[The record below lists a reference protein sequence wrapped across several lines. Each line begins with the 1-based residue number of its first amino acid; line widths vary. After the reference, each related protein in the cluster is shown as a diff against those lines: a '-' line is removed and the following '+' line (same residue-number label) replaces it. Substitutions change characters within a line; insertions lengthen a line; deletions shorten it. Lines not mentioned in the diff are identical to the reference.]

1 MRSSNAQRTL
11 NYIQK
16 AQNERRSLV
25 VKLENLQNTVKLLEN
40 ELDKAKY
47 KLQQQSEKIIA
58 LEGQVRSSAGELLKY
73 FQPALYQ

>member
-1 MRSSNAQRTL
+1 
-11 NYIQK
+11 
-16 AQNERRSLV
+16 V